1 MSYFNRTM
9 SYFNKIQLSNGLI
22 QKTTTLARKITGDR
36 PKRRVEMSDFDTVK
50 NSGKLGYGTVV
61 FYWTRWR
68 LTSSY
73 PPPCRILFEF
83 VIFYSILQVFGL
95 LKKCWPAREVIQ

>member
-9 SYFNKIQLSNGLI
+9 SYFNKIRLSNGLI

-36 PKRRVEMSDFDTVK
+36 PKRRVEMSDFDTIK

-61 FYWTRWR
+61 FDWTRWC
-68 LTSSY
+68 LASSY
-73 PPPCRILFEF
+73 PPPCRILFEL
-83 VIFYSILQVFGL
+83 VVFYSILQVFEL
-95 LKKCWPAREVIQ
+95 FKK